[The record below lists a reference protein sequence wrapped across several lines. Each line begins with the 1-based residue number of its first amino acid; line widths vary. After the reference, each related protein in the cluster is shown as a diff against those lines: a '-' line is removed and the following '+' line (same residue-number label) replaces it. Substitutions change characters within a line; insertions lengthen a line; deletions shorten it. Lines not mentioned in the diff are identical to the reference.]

1 MHKQT
6 FIVAVVPDQ
15 YNRTLAS
22 SAEAQLLHCMALS
35 NIAGDYRCGFRV
47 LCLGRKLSMET
58 EWLIGGMQIAVRKVK
73 SRQEDVSQKVMG
85 LNPIASE

>member
-47 LCLGRKLSMET
+47 LLGPQATYGDRVVNWGNANCSRK
-58 EWLIGGMQIAVRKVK
+58 GKVEARRRESEGFGFK
-73 SRQEDVSQKVMG
+73 SHC
-85 LNPIASE
+85 